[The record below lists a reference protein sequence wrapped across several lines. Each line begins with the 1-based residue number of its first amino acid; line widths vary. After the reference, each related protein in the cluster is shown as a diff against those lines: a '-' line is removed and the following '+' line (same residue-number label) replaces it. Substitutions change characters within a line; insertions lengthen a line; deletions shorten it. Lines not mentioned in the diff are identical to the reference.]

1 MVITAIIIPDPTL
14 LEVTRITI
22 GVVVVVGIMGTRI
35 ISQGEELPGSVD
47 HSQEAIEEVTAFPV
61 EDKAI

>member
-1 MVITAIIIPDPTL
+1 MVITVIIIPDPTL

-22 GVVVVVGIMGTRI
+22 GVVVVVGTMGTRI
-35 ISQGEELPGSVD
+35 VSKGEELPGSVD
-47 HSQEAIEEVTAFPV
+47 HSQEAIEEVTVFPV